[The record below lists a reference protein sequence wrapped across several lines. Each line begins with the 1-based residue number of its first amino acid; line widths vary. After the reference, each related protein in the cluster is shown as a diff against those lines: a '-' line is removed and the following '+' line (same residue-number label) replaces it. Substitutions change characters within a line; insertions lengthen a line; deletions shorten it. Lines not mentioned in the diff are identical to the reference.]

1 DMHMLANE
9 GVTVAGKIWDT
20 QIAAHVLNENEER
33 FALKVLVTKYLKID
47 SQTYGDLFKG
57 GFHNVTDL
65 RVALAYAAKDGDVT
79 RRLRDFQVYHMKRT
93 GVYEYFTNVEQPLI
107 PVVVRMERA
116 GDRKSTRLNSS
127 HVKISY
133 AVFC

>member
-1 DMHMLANE
+1 Y
-9 GVTVAGKIWDT
+9 
-20 QIAAHVLNENEER
+20 VLR
-33 FALKVLVTKYLKID
+33 QPTPTPTLLPYT
-47 SQTYGDLFKG
+47 TLFRSFTG
-57 GFHNVTDL
+57 GFHEVTDL